1 MAGVSNSYYLEDCP
15 DDMSAELF
23 SGADCDCPGEL
34 VRCDGLVSQRV
45 HPHGDLE
52 VVQVVE
58 KQAKV
63 SKLGKSDADQV
74 VFLTVSLLGQTT
86 DQPVNDGFV
95 PVEYTNAVTLYT
107 IKIISLFVVVVVV
120 VVVV

>member
-23 SGADCDCPGEL
+23 SGADCDCPCEL
-34 VRCDGLVSQRV
+34 VRCDRLVSQRV

-58 KQAKV
+58 KQTKV

-74 VFLTVSLLGQTT
+74 VFLTVGLLGQTT
-86 DQPVNDGFV
+86 DQSVNDGFV
-95 PVEYTNAVTLYT
+95 PVEYTKAVTLVYA
-107 IKIISLFVVVVVV
+107 IEISLFLAWWY
-120 VVVV
+120 

>member
-1 MAGVSNSYYLEDCP
+1 MFFYLFYEYFNIKMAGVSNSYYLEDCP

-74 VFLTVSLLGQTT
+74 VFLTVGLLGQTT

-95 PVEYTNAVTLYT
+95 PVG
-107 IKIISLFVVVVVV
+107 
-120 VVVV
+120 